1 MWINRAGSAEKAW
14 RRRENAHKL
23 STILCKRNKRFHD
36 TVSLCAQEAALG
48 FSAGSISR
56 SSALYSL
63 HCRRKRVARRSGLRA
78 ASPALFARVCR
89 NFLYAPFR
97 TEPGLVRL
105 PSSLYHKK
113 GGITGRRR
121 GRQAEQTGRKCRQ
134 VRLFGPRRA
143 GKRHFSGAFMRMRP
157 EAPSSLCYPLQKGG
171 RACFFGDPCQ
181 KRVKTSPQC

>member
-23 STILCKRNKRFHD
+23 STILCKRNSCLYSNIFF
-36 TVSLCAQEAALG
+36 CAQEAALG
-48 FSAGSISR
+48 FFAGSISR
-56 SSALYSL
+56 SPAPYSL
-63 HCRRKRVARRSGLRA
+63 LCRRNMAMRRSGQRA
-78 ASPALFARVCR
+78 ASPGLFARVRR

-105 PSSLYHKK
+105 PSSLFHKK

-143 GKRHFSGAFMRMRP
+143 GKRHFSGAFIRMRP
-157 EAPSSLCYPLQKGG
+157 EASSFL
-171 RACFFGDPCQ
+171 
-181 KRVKTSPQC
+181 